1 MRAGWI
7 TVALAMWP
15 LMAAEP
21 VLMPMP
27 AKVTPGDG
35 RLAIDAGFRVT
46 VTGHEDAR
54 VRAAAE
60 RLTARMAAQ
69 TGIEMTG
76 QAGEPKLVVH
86 CAGAGAPVQKLG
98 EDESY
103 TLDVSGS
110 SAKLEAANPLG
121 ALRGMET
128 FAQLVAA
135 DAQGF
140 AVPVLRIE
148 DRPRFPWRGL
158 HLDVSRHW
166 IPADVVKR
174 NLDAMAA
181 VKLNVF
187 HWHLSDDQ
195 GFRVESKRYPKLQGM
210 GSDGNFYTQEQIRD
224 VIAYARD
231 RGIRVVPEFDI
242 PGHSTSWLVGYP
254 ELASAPGPYQIE
266 RRWGVFD
273 PTMDPSRETTY
284 TFLDGFIGEMSRLF
298 PDEFFHIGGDE
309 VNGKQWKASAHIQ
322 AFMKQHGLKD
332 NHELQ
337 AHFNQRVQAIVK
349 KYGKRMEG
357 WDEILNP
364 ELPKDIV
371 IHSWRGQKSLAEA
384 ARMGYA
390 GILSSGWYLDHM
402 LPASTHYAVDPMA
415 KESDSLNSE
424 ERSRILGGEA
434 AEWVEYATAENVD
447 NRIWPRTAAIAER
460 LWSPAQVTDVAS
472 MYRRLEAVSR
482 ELELLGVTHRS
493 GERKMLERLAGAE
506 PVGPLRVLA
515 DVVEPVKMYV
525 RNRGHK
531 YTQQTPLN
539 RLVDAVPPESDRAR
553 EFAGLVDRGE
563 RAEARRWLTAWR
575 DNDARLQPAIQK
587 SFLLAEIAPI
597 SQDLSRVGKIGLE
610 ALDAIETGKRPPD
623 AWVAEQRAFLQEA
636 KKARAELLLMA
647 VTPVEKLVSQ
657 AAGSQ

>member
-1 MRAGWI
+1 MIAAL
-7 TVALAMWP
+7 TVCP
-15 LMAAEP
+15 LMAGEP
-21 VLMPMP
+21 ALMPAP
-27 AKVTPGDG
+27 AKLTPGEG
-35 RLAIDAGFRVT
+35 RLAIDAGFGVT
-46 VTGHEDAR
+46 VTGADDGR
-54 VRAAAE
+54 VRAAAD
-60 RLTARMAAQ
+60 RLTARLSVL
-69 TGIEMTG
+69 TGAKIG
-76 QAGEPKLVVH
+76 GSGARKLVIH
-86 CAGAGAPVQKLG
+86 CAGVGAPVQKLG
-98 EDESY
+98 EDEGY
-103 TLDVSGS
+103 MLDVSSAG
-110 SAKLEAANPLG
+110 AKLEAANPLG
-121 ALRGMET
+121 ALHGMET
-128 FAQLVAA
+128 FLQLAA
-135 DAQGF
+135 SGAP
-140 AVPVLRIE
+140 AVHIE

-210 GSDGNFYTQEQIRD
+210 GSDGNYYTQDQIRD
-224 VIAYARD
+224 VIAYARN

-254 ELASAPGPYQIE
+254 ELASSPGPYEIE

-273 PTMDPSRETTY
+273 PTMDPTRETTY

-309 VNGKQWKASAHIQ
+309 VNGKQWKASVHIQ
-322 AFMKQHGLKD
+322 AFMKQRGLKD

-357 WDEILNP
+357 WDEILNGD
-364 ELPKDIV
+364 LPKNIV
-371 IHSWRGQKSLAEA
+371 IQSWRGQKSLAEA

-415 KESDSLNSE
+415 KESDSLNPE

-434 AEWVEYATAENVD
+434 AEWAEYATAENVD

-482 ELELLGVTHRS
+482 ELETLGLTHRS
-493 GERKMLERLAGAE
+493 GEKKMLEHLAGA
-506 PVGPLRVLA
+506 GPLGPLQVLA

-539 RLVDAVPPESDRAR
+539 RVVDAVPPESDRAR
-553 EFAGLVDRGE
+553 EFAEAVDRSD
-563 RAEARRWLTAWR
+563 RAEARRWLTTWR
-575 DNDARLQPAIQK
+575 DNDARLQPVIQK
-587 SFLLAEIAPI
+587 SPLLGEITPL
-597 SQDLSRVGKIGLE
+597 SQDLSRVGRIGIE
-610 ALDAIETGKRPPD
+610 ALDAIESGKRPPE
-623 AWVAEQRAFLQEA
+623 AWVTEQRAFLQEA
-636 KKARAELLLMA
+636 KKARAELLLMVA
-647 VTPVEKLVSQ
+647 APVEKLLAQ
-657 AAGSQ
+657 AAAK

>member
-1 MRAGWI
+1 MRAGWMI
-7 TVALAMWP
+7 AALAVCP
-15 LMAAEP
+15 LMAEEP
-21 VLMPMP
+21 ALMPAP
-27 AKVTPGDG
+27 AKLTPGEG
-35 RLAIDAGFRVT
+35 RLTIDAGFGVT
-46 VTGHEDAR
+46 VTDPCDGR
-54 VRAAAE
+54 VRAAAD
-60 RLTARMAAQ
+60 RLTARLSAL
-69 TGIEMTG
+69 
-76 QAGEPKLVVH
+76 AGAKIGGSGARKLVIH
-86 CAGAGAPVQKLG
+86 CAGPGAPVQKLG

-103 TLDVSGS
+103 TLDVSSAG
-110 SAKLEAANPLG
+110 AKLEAANPLG
-121 ALRGMET
+121 ALHGMET
-128 FAQLVAA
+128 FVQLAA
-135 DAQGF
+135 SGAP
-140 AVPVLRIE
+140 AAHIE

-195 GFRVESKRYPKLQGM
+195 GFRVESKRYPKLQGL
-210 GSDGNFYTQEQIRD
+210 GSDGNYYTQDQIRG
-224 VIAYARD
+224 VVVYARN

-254 ELASAPGPYQIE
+254 ELASAPGPYEIE

-273 PTMDPSRETTY
+273 PTMDPTRETTY

-322 AFMKQHGLKD
+322 AFMKQRGLKD

-357 WDEILNP
+357 WDEILNGA
-364 ELPKDIV
+364 LPKNIV
-371 IHSWRGQKSLAEA
+371 IQSWRGQKSLAEA

-415 KESDSLNSE
+415 KESDSLNPE

-434 AEWVEYATAENVD
+434 AEWAEYATAENVD

-482 ELELLGVTHRS
+482 ELEALGLTHRS
-493 GERKMLERLAGAE
+493 GERKMLERLAGA
-506 PVGPLRVLA
+506 GPLGPLQALA

-539 RLVDAVPPESDRAR
+539 RVVDAVPPESDRAR
-553 EFAGLVDRGE
+553 EFAEAVDRGD
-563 RAEARRWLTAWR
+563 RAEARRWLTTWR
-575 DNDARLQPAIQK
+575 DNDARLQPVIQK
-587 SFLLAEIAPI
+587 SPLLGEIAPL
-597 SQDLSRVGKIGLE
+597 SQDLSRVGRIGVE
-610 ALDAIETGKRPPD
+610 ALDAIESGKRPPE
-623 AWVAEQRAFLQEA
+623 AWVTEQRAFLQEA
-636 KKARAELLLMA
+636 KKARAELLLMVA
-647 VTPVEKLVSQ
+647 APVEKLVAQ
-657 AAGSQ
+657 AAAK